1 MEIEDSTRLCWL
13 DRQQHAVYLTLEGDW
28 TADNLPIH
36 RKRVYG
42 QTGTLQ

>member
-28 TADNLPIH
+28 TADNLLIH
-36 RKRVYG
+36 RKRLDR
-42 QTGTLQ
+42 QTGSNQ